1 MLVMDEAGV
10 EIDKED
16 GQVMRMAWTN
26 VAFVRTF
33 QESVCFVS
41 KGPAGLIISVD
52 ARFLQE
58 IYPYLKENQIDVYI
72 V

>member
-1 MLVMDEAGV
+1 
-10 EIDKED
+10 
-16 GQVMRMAWTN
+16 MRMAWTN

-52 ARFLQE
+52 ARFQQE

>member
-1 MLVMDEAGV
+1 MDEAGV

-33 QESVCFVS
+33 QEPVCFVS

-52 ARFLQE
+52 TRFQQE

>member
-1 MLVMDEAGV
+1 VLVMDEAGV

-52 ARFLQE
+52 ARFQQE